1 MNSHPPNAL
10 DEPSRPTEDE
20 APMPRFGALG
30 YPDYRRFWLA
40 TVARVFGM
48 QFRFIGS
55 LWLVT
60 QLTPSPLWLGIV
72 SVASA
77 VPTIVLSVPA
87 GVLADRMDN
96 RRLLVWSQAVT
107 ALVTLAMGV
116 AIVAGAASLWL
127 VFAWSVIVGALLAIA
142 TPAQNAILPRL
153 IDMRAIGSAVAY
165 TNAVW
170 NTMRIVGPA
179 AAGLLIAVI
188 GTGQAFFVTAAGFG
202 ISAIVIQTLHLAPI
216 EVRTERDTG
225 GMFEGM
231 RYIMRNQV
239 FFATIGLSF
248 FTSLFGTSYVVL
260 LPAFAT
266 DVLHAGVR
274 GFGLME
280 TAAGVGALLGTL
292 MIVRVRDN
300 LPHGPVMLLSAA
312 VFGFLIAGFAVSR
325 SLPLSLVLLFGGGI
339 ASSIYLN
346 VGLTAL
352 QILVPD
358 ELRGRVMGVWS
369 MTYFLSAIGGLP
381 AGLVAQWWGAPAAV
395 ALGALSVGA
404 FALALLIAVPS
415 LRRMSASVPP
425 PRETDV

>member
-1 MNSHPPNAL
+1 
-10 DEPSRPTEDE
+10 
-20 APMPRFGALG
+20 
-30 YPDYRRFWLA
+30 
-40 TVARVFGM
+40 
-48 QFRFIGS
+48 
-55 LWLVT
+55 
-60 QLTPSPLWLGIV
+60 
-72 SVASA
+72 
-77 VPTIVLSVPA
+77 
-87 GVLADRMDN
+87 
-96 RRLLVWSQAVT
+96 
-107 ALVTLAMGV
+107 
-116 AIVAGAASLWL
+116 
-127 VFAWSVIVGALLAIA
+127 
-142 TPAQNAILPRL
+142 
-153 IDMRAIGSAVAY
+153 MRAIGSAVAY

-188 GTGQAFFVTAAGFG
+188 GTGQAFFVTAAGFA

-216 EVRTERDTG
+216 EARTERDTG

-280 TAAGVGALLGTL
+280 TAAGVGSLLGTL

-300 LPHGPVMLLSAA
+300 VPHGPVMLLSAA

-404 FALALLIAVPS
+404 FALVLLVAVPS
-415 LRRMSASVPP
+415 LRRMSASVSPT
-425 PRETDV
+425 RASEV